1 MRFFIV
7 DDDEAICCML
17 TEIIEDYD
25 LGEVVGQANDGSVI
39 SGELLALKKVDILI
53 IDLLMPVRDGIETIH
68 SLNSSFKGKIIMLSQ
83 VEDKGIIGKAYS
95 FGVEHYITKP
105 INRLEVMKIIEKVT
119 QYIKLQES
127 ISNIRAALFSID
139 FEKDIMSKES
149 LSKEKDIID
158 AGRFFLTELGI
169 ISETGSNDLLTIM
182 EYIGEYEEVN
192 SLNSSFPA
200 LRDIFT
206 QIAVKKLGPSV
217 EVSVLKKEIKS
228 SEQRVRRTIAKALN
242 YLASLGLVD
251 YSSSKFDEYAANF
264 FDFLEV
270 RKKMLELKESKSD
283 YVCHTGVNMR
293 KFIKTLYIESKK
305 RL

>member
-39 SGELLALKKVDILI
+39 SGELLALKKIDILI
-53 IDLLMPVRDGIETIH
+53 IDLLMPARDGIETIR

-83 VEDKGIIGKAYS
+83 VEDKEIIGKAYS

-105 INRLEVMKIIEKVT
+105 INRLEVIKIIEKVT
-119 QYIKLQES
+119 QYIKLHES
-127 ISNIRAALFSID
+127 ISNIKVALFSID
-139 FEKDIMSKES
+139 FDKDIMSKES
-149 LSKEKDIID
+149 LSKEKDIIA

-169 ISETGSNDLLTIM
+169 ISENGSSDLLAM
-182 EYIGEYEEVN
+182 LAYIGEYEKVN

-200 LRDIFT
+200 LKDIFT

-217 EVSVLKKEIKS
+217 EVSALKKEIKS
-228 SEQRVRRTIAKALN
+228 SEQRVRRTMAKALN

-251 YSSSKFDEYAANF
+251 YSNSKFDEYAANF
-264 FDFLEV
+264 FNFSEV

-283 YVCHTGVNMR
+283 YVCHTGVNMK